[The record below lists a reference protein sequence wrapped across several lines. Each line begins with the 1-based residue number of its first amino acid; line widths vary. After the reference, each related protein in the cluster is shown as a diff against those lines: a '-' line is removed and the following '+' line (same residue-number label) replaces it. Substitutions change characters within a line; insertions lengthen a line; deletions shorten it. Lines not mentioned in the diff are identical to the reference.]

1 MDKNDESRS
10 DSCVFAKN
18 GAFHKRVTA
27 FCISLRTTSIDA
39 ISFCEGAPTST
50 ATTLPSRRM
59 LHVVLKPIGT
69 EDAGGIAVEQ
79 VRSPSLFTSI
89 CHPFERR
96 FSPPFRAATPP

>member
-1 MDKNDESRS
+1 MDKNDEARS
-10 DSCVFAKN
+10 DSCFFAKN

-59 LHVVLKPIGT
+59 LHVVLKPVWAD
-69 EDAGGIAVEQ
+69 DAGGIAVEQ
-79 VRSPSLFTSI
+79 VRSPSVFTSI
-89 CHPFERR
+89 CQPFERR
-96 FSPPFRAATPP
+96 ISTPFRSVNP